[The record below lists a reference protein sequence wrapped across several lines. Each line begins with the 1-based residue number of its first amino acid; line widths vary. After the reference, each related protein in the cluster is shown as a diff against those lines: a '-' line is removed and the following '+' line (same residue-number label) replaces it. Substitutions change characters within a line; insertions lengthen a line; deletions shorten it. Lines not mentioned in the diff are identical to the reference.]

1 MEIPGLDHMDGRSI
15 DDRLIGV
22 GDNGKAE
29 LDGLESEEKSGD
41 KDEAESEKE
50 QEVTL
55 TFRLEPPGRH
65 AHRNSVA
72 N

>member
-1 MEIPGLDHMDGRSI
+1 MDGRLI

-22 GDNGKAE
+22 GDNGKAK
-29 LDGLESEEKSGD
+29 LNTLESEGKSGD

-50 QEVTL
+50 QEVPL
-55 TFRLEPPGRH
+55 TFRLETVGRH